1 MSNNV
6 KYIIY
11 SLLDFGLTFGGTAAV
26 IVCNFISEDNSTGYK
41 LGFGGVVLFVALL
54 LTAKYMFEKSYRR
67 KLDTYLQQ
75 LAAATDAEVK
85 VSLNTKIDEL
95 KVKNNIYERMMCLLP
110 FAIVYIVTWLGEV
123 ALSNLNSTTG
133 LILASMGAGSVFNII
148 KKPLADKISYE
159 KITTKAKKG
168 A

>member
-1 MSNNV
+1 MSDKV

-26 IVCNFISEDNSTGYK
+26 IVYNFITEDNSTGYK

-54 LTAKYMFEKSYRR
+54 LAAKYMFEKSYRR

-75 LAAATDAEVK
+75 LASATDADAKKTINDE
-85 VSLNTKIDEL
+85 IDAL

-110 FAIVYIVTWLGEV
+110 FAIVYIVTWLGST
-123 ALSNLNSTTG
+123 ALANLNSTTG

-148 KKPLADKISYE
+148 KKPLADKIAFNKLLAKS
-159 KITTKAKKG
+159 KKG
-168 A
+168 

>member
-1 MSNNV
+1 MNDKV

-11 SLLDFGLTFGGTAAV
+11 TLLDFGLTFGGTAAV
-26 IVCNFISEDNSTGYK
+26 IVYNFITEDNSTGYK

-75 LAAATDAEVK
+75 LASATDAAVK
-85 VSLNTKIDEL
+85 ETINEQIEAL

-110 FAIVYIVTWLGEV
+110 FAIVYIVTWLGST
-123 ALSNLNSTTG
+123 ALANLNSTTG

-148 KKPLADKISYE
+148 KKPLTDKISYE
-159 KITTKAKKG
+159 KLAAKAKKE
-168 A
+168 

>member
-1 MSNNV
+1 MSDKV

-26 IVCNFISEDNSTGYK
+26 IVYNFITEDNSTGYK

-54 LTAKYMFEKSYRR
+54 LAAKYMFEKSYRH

-75 LAAATDAEVK
+75 LASATDADAKKTINDE
-85 VSLNTKIDEL
+85 IDAL

-110 FAIVYIVTWLGEV
+110 FAIVYIVTWLGST
-123 ALSNLNSTTG
+123 ALANLNSTTG

-148 KKPLADKISYE
+148 KKPLADKISFN
-159 KITTKAKKG
+159 KLLAKSGKR
-168 A
+168 